1 MSKKS
6 FIKNVII
13 LYFFV
18 LTHLSIRIVQS
29 SKFSESTCLKS
40 FFVKTIP
47 YSSFALEQYV
57 MEATRTDIYG
67 SKQLRLVICD
77 CANGKAVGFIDLFN
91 FSPRDFRAEVGVLIE
106 RNSRN
111 KGYAG
116 EALELLIDYAFN
128 TLHVHQLACTLT
140 AENTI
145 SRRLFE
151 KAGFVHTSTRKE
163 WFFRNNKWED
173 ELVYQL
179 LK

>member
-1 MSKKS
+1 MIGKKVYLRPLEL
-6 FIKNVII
+6 NDVQT
-13 LYFFV
+13 LYVFENDV
-18 LTHLSIRIVQS
+18 EVWAVSDTVM
-29 SKFSESTCLKS
+29 
-40 FFVKTIP
+40 P

-106 RNSRN
+106 RNSRH
-111 KGYAG
+111 KGFAS
-116 EALELLIDYAFN
+116 EALSLLVDYAFK
-128 TLHVHQLACTLT
+128 TLHVHQLSCTLT

-151 KAGFVHTSTRKE
+151 KAGFVHTSTRKD

>member
-1 MSKKS
+1 MIGKKVYLRPLEL
-6 FIKNVII
+6 NDVQT
-13 LYFFV
+13 LYVFENDV
-18 LTHLSIRIVQS
+18 EVWAVSDTVM
-29 SKFSESTCLKS
+29 
-40 FFVKTIP
+40 P

-57 MEATRTDIYG
+57 MEATPTDING
-67 SKQLRLVICD
+67 SKHLSLVECD